1 MITNLHIKNIGIIE
15 DIEINF
21 NNGFNV
27 LTGETGAGKTLI
39 IDSLKIIAGGRFSKE
54 MIRAN
59 ENHSLV
65 EACIFYPNSDL
76 AEDGNIIVSREIFS
90 NGRNTCKINGRLVTV
105 NELREIMRDIIDIH
119 GQSDNQKLMEVSNH
133 INYLDEFSLEK
144 INILKNEYSEMYKE
158 YCSVKEELNKNYGD
172 DIEKQRMLD
181 LLNYQLDEI
190 KNANLVVGEEEEL
203 EEKRKI
209 LSNSEKISGS
219 LNETSNELN
228 NHVLDGLSKSIK
240 YMSKIENYSDI
251 YKEKLIQIQSVY
263 YDLEDITSQI
273 SDFTYDI
280 EYDQDTAR
288 NVEER
293 LDMIYSLKRKYGNN
307 ISEILTYKNSLVSQI
322 NEIENKEEYIKI
334 QKEKLNALENKMR
347 NIANTMTAIR
357 KENALLLEKKIN
369 EQLTE
374 LEMKNASFL
383 VSILPEDEFNKN
395 GLDKVEFLVSTN
407 IGDDFKP
414 LTKIASGGEISRIML
429 AIKVVLSDLDNTPI
443 MIFDEIDTGISGT
456 AAMSVSQK
464 IKKISKSHQIICV
477 THLAVVAA
485 KADYNYC
492 IKKEVDCN
500 STKTKVSLLTETE
513 ALNEIARISSG
524 EITKIALQH
533 AQALRN
539 LSIGA

>member
-334 QKEKLNALENKMR
+334 QKEKLNALDNKMR
-347 NIANTMTAIR
+347 NISNTMTAIR

-407 IGDDFKP
+407 VGDDFKP

>member
-133 INYLDEFSLEK
+133 INYLDDFSLEK
-144 INILKNEYSEMYKE
+144 ISILKNEYSEMYKE

>member
-407 IGDDFKP
+407 VGDDFKP
-414 LTKIASGGEISRIML
+414 LIKIASGGEISRIML

>member
-334 QKEKLNALENKMR
+334 QKEKLNALDNKMR

-407 IGDDFKP
+407 VGDDFKP
-414 LTKIASGGEISRIML
+414 LTKIASGGEMSRIML

>member
-144 INILKNEYSEMYKE
+144 ISILKNEYTEMYKE

-203 EEKRKI
+203 EEKRRI

-251 YKEKLIQIQSVY
+251 YKEKLVQIQSVY

-334 QKEKLNALENKMR
+334 QKEKLNALDNKMR

-407 IGDDFKP
+407 VGDDFKP

>member
-133 INYLDEFSLEK
+133 INYLDDFSLEK
-144 INILKNEYSEMYKE
+144 ISILKNEYSEMYKE

-334 QKEKLNALENKMR
+334 QKEKLNALDNKMR

-407 IGDDFKP
+407 VGDDFKP

-492 IKKEVDCN
+492 IKKEVACN

>member
-144 INILKNEYSEMYKE
+144 ISILKNEYSEMYKE

-288 NVEER
+288 NLEER

-334 QKEKLNALENKMR
+334 QKEKLNALDNKMR

-407 IGDDFKP
+407 VGDDFKP

>member
-144 INILKNEYSEMYKE
+144 ISISKNEYSEMYKE

>member
-1 MITNLHIKNIGIIE
+1 MCTYNLLTKEDLEWLENLPETLEIDIGNENKIYVSHQLNTENIKNCKYKIFGHAHKQFNFRKEGITYINPGSIGISTDMGVIGAQFSTLEITNEMEKIEEYKIKY
-15 DIEINF
+15 DINPVIDKLKKSTLYKDRIKW
-21 NNGFNV
+21 GKV
-27 LTGETGAGKTLI
+27 LESQLKTG
-39 IDSLKIIAGGRFSKE
+39 
-54 MIRAN
+54 
-59 ENHSLV
+59 
-65 EACIFYPNSDL
+65 
-76 AEDGNIIVSREIFS
+76 
-90 NGRNTCKINGRLVTV
+90 
-105 NELREIMRDIIDIH
+105 IDIP
-119 GQSDNQKLMEVSNH
+119 
-133 INYLDEFSLEK
+133 
-144 INILKNEYSEMYKE
+144 
-158 YCSVKEELNKNYGD
+158 
-172 DIEKQRMLD
+172 
-181 LLNYQLDEI
+181 
-190 KNANLVVGEEEEL
+190 
-203 EEKRKI
+203 KRC
-209 LSNSEKISGS
+209 
-219 LNETSNELN
+219 
-228 NHVLDGLSKSIK
+228 
-240 YMSKIENYSDI
+240 
-251 YKEKLIQIQSVY
+251 
-263 YDLEDITSQI
+263 
-273 SDFTYDI
+273 
-280 EYDQDTAR
+280 
-288 NVEER
+288 
-293 LDMIYSLKRKYGNN
+293 
-307 ISEILTYKNSLVSQI
+307 
-322 NEIENKEEYIKI
+322 KEEYIKI
-334 QKEKLNALENKMR
+334 QKEKLNALDNKMR

-407 IGDDFKP
+407 VGDDFKP

>member
-105 NELREIMRDIIDIH
+105 NELRGIMRDIIDIH

-144 INILKNEYSEMYKE
+144 ISILKNEYSEMYKE

-334 QKEKLNALENKMR
+334 QKEKLNALDNKMR

-407 IGDDFKP
+407 VGDDFKP

>member
-76 AEDGNIIVSREIFS
+76 AEDGNIIVSREVFS

-144 INILKNEYSEMYKE
+144 ISILKNEYSEMYKE

-228 NHVLDGLSKSIK
+228 NHVFDGLSKSIK

-334 QKEKLNALENKMR
+334 QKEKLNALDNKMR

-407 IGDDFKP
+407 VGDDFKP